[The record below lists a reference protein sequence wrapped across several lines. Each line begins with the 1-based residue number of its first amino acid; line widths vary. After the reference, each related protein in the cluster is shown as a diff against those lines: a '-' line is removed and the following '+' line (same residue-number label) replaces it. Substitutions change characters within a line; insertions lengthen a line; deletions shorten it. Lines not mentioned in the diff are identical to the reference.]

1 MKAKHRKVLSPV
13 FARPTRASIAFADI
27 EAMLVAAGCE
37 VEEGSGSR
45 VAFLRGDAR
54 VFLHRPHPGK
64 EARRYQVE
72 AVREFLDGLEIKP

>member
-1 MKAKHRKVLSPV
+1 MKAKHRKVLSAV

-27 EAMLVAAGCE
+27 EAMLVTAGCE

>member
-1 MKAKHRKVLSPV
+1 MVLSAV

>member
-1 MKAKHRKVLSPV
+1 MKAKHRKVLSAV